1 MPHPGKEQSK
11 RLAITVS
18 SGTGTGTVTNQWD
31 ICRRWRLIPP
41 SEAAVFTVT
50 LKDADGHMV
59 AKRTEK
65 TGTLS
70 EIDEISLGIVR
81 TVEITSATVDG
92 SYIVKFDMH

>member
-1 MPHPGKEQSK
+1 MSTPGKEQVK

-18 SGTGTGTVTNQWD
+18 SGSGSGTVTNQWD

-41 SEAAVFTVT
+41 SEAAIYTVT
-50 LKDADGHMV
+50 LKDADGHMI
-59 AKRTEK
+59 AKRTQT

-81 TVEITSATVDG
+81 TVEITSASEDG
-92 SYIVKFDMH
+92 SYIAKFDMH